1 MAMPRKSM
9 DQQKEIQHLKPLLK
23 SIRRVAAHMGIHRD
37 TVAKYWEL
45 SVPESVPSTPPPAW
59 TTTIDWEYVKKEI
72 ENGVSAKTL
81 YKEFSQ
87 SQKLPIYQN
96 FARYFRLNI
105 KSSNSSSLISLPV
118 ERIPGKT
125 IEVDYSG
132 DKMQILNPATGEI
145 LSAELF
151 VAALSF
157 SDYFYGEFTFSQK
170 LPEFLNSC
178 KNSFEHI
185 GSVPQFIVSD
195 NCLTAVTKAEKYDT
209 YLNKNF
215 SDFCHHYKVI
225 PDPARVF
232 HPKDKPHVENAI
244 GIIQGEF
251 FQQYRHKTFTSLF
264 ELNLTFKKYL
274 ADKMNHKIQSR
285 GLSRNELLS
294 FELPQMHDLPIDPF
308 ELFTY
313 KKCKVH
319 PDCHV
324 RFNRNFYSV
333 PYRFVGKEVDVKCN
347 SKMIYIHSESEEI
360 AIHTNVIG
368 HNHYVTNDSHYPD
381 KKLVDINYH
390 VQSAMAKSKKIGP
403 NTELLIK
410 KLFEVPRNHPLRN
423 LTKVQGILGLE
434 KIFTPEAVEYG
445 AEAALISNKLF
456 YRYVKSC
463 AKNYRK
469 PKIQETLL
477 PNRRLEFVCLQ
488 GGIS

>member
-1 MAMPRKSM
+1 MPRKDM
-9 DQQKEIQHLKPLLK
+9 DQQKEIQFLKPLLGSK
-23 SIRRVAAHMGIHRD
+23 SKVAAKMGINRE
-37 TVAKYWEL
+37 TVAKYWDL
-45 SVPESVPSTPPPAW
+45 IIPNSAPSMAPPDW

-72 ENGVSAKTL
+72 GKGISARTIFN
-81 YKEFSQ
+81 EFYQ
-87 SQKLPIYQN
+87 VQKLPTYPN
-96 FARYFRLNI
+96 FVRYFRLNI
-105 KSSNSSSLISLPV
+105 KEEKTATVSLKIDRV
-118 ERIPGKT
+118 PGQT

-157 SDYFYGEFTFSQK
+157 SDYFYGEFTFTQK

-225 PDPARVF
+225 ADPARVF

-251 FQQYRHKTFTSLF
+251 FQRHRHTTFTSLL
-264 ELNLTFKKYL
+264 ELNLAFKKYL
-274 ADKMNHKIQSR
+274 AEKMNHKIPSR
-285 GLSRNELLS
+285 GLSRNELLA
-294 FELPQMHDLPIDPF
+294 FELPKMHDLPTEPF

-333 PYRFVGKEVDVKCN
+333 PYRLVGKEVDVKCN
-347 SKMIYIHSESEEI
+347 SKMIYIYFDTEEV
-360 AIHTNVIG
+360 AVHANAIG
-368 HNHYVTNDSHYPD
+368 HTHYITNDNHYPD

-390 VQSAMAKSKKIGP
+390 VQSALAKSKKIGP
-403 NTELLIK
+403 NAELLIK
-410 KLFEVPRNHPLRN
+410 KLFEIPRNHPLRN
-423 LTKVQGILGLE
+423 LTKVQGILALE
-434 KIFTPEAVEYG
+434 NTFTAEAVEYG
-445 AEAALISNKLF
+445 AEAALISNKLN
-456 YRYVKSC
+456 YSYVKSC

-469 PKIQETLL
+469 PKSQETLL

-488 GGIS
+488 GGIL